1 MTSPKILI
9 GVPSFDDPSF
19 ETTISLKH
27 LERETSYNTATKYK
41 KATYIHT
48 ARNTLVYDAVDL
60 GATHLMF
67 IDADMSFSSESFNKL
82 IKHGLDLD
90 ADIIGGL
97 YVSRYDEKRN
107 IVKSVVK
114 NKEGEMVLEDI
125 KEIPQFDNPFEVDA
139 IGTGFMLINMR
150 VFQELNPP
158 FFFYTSPKSF
168 GLKEV
173 AFPRNELGED
183 VVFCLYAR
191 QHGFKILCDPTFEL
205 GHVGKKTYIHPHYH
219 KKEEADKT
227 GPEKME

>member
-1 MTSPKILI
+1 MLSPKILI
-9 GVPSFDDPSF
+9 GVPSFDDPTF
-19 ETTISLKH
+19 ETAISLKH
-27 LERETSYNTATKYK
+27 LDRDTKYNTATKYK

-67 IDADMSFSSESFNKL
+67 IDADMGFGPEAFENL
-82 IKHGLDLD
+82 VKHSLELD
-90 ADIIGGL
+90 ADIVGGL

-107 IVKSVVK
+107 IVKK
-114 NKEGEMVLEDI
+114 IKENEDKELVLEDVQ
-125 KEIPQFDNPFEVDA
+125 EIEDFSKPFEVDA

-150 VFQELNPP
+150 VFQKLEPP
-158 FFFYTSPKSF
+158 FFYYTSPKTF

-183 VVFCLYAR
+183 VVFCLAAKEA
-191 QHGFKILCDPTFEL
+191 GFNIFCDPSIEL
-205 GHVGKKTYIHPHYH
+205 GHVGKKVYIHPHYA
-219 KKEEADKT
+219 KKEEKES